1 MDDIAD
7 AYGSPSMP
15 VEDILGTTVSP
26 DDPDRLIIEPWAKTV
41 HGSILDV
48 GAGTGRW
55 TGHLTHLGYDVTGLE
70 PAQRLVTLARQT
82 HPAARF
88 WVGSIADLTG
98 ASQRWAGIL
107 AWYSVI
113 HMGPE
118 ELQSSVATLRNALT
132 DDGTLLLSFF
142 TGARLEPFDHPVA
155 TAYRWPLADITQ
167 ALAAAGLEVIAQHQ
181 SLISPHAYVIA
192 QASSS
197 IVG

>member
-55 TGHLTHLGYDVTGLE
+55 TGHLTQLGYDVTGLE
-70 PAQRLVTLARQT
+70 PAERLVTLARQT

-98 ASQRWAGIL
+98 TSQRWAGIL

-167 ALAAAGLEVIAQHQ
+167 ALAAAGLDVIAQHP

>member
-7 AYGSPSMP
+7 AYGSPSPP

-55 TGHLTHLGYDVTGLE
+55 TGHLTQLGYDVTGLE
-70 PAQRLVTLARQT
+70 PAERLVTLARQT

-88 WVGSIADLTG
+88 WVGSIADLTR
-98 ASQRWAGIL
+98 APQRWAGIL

-118 ELQSSVATLRNALT
+118 ELQASVATLRNALT

-142 TGARLEPFDHPVA
+142 AGARLEPFDHPVA
-155 TAYRWPLADITQ
+155 TAYRWPLANMTQ
-167 ALAAAGLEVIAQHQ
+167 ALAAAGYDVIEQHRNLA
-181 SLISPHAYVIA
+181 STHAYVIA

>member
-55 TGHLTHLGYDVTGLE
+55 TGHLTQLGYDVTGLE
-70 PAQRLVTLARQT
+70 PAERLVTLARQT

-98 ASQRWAGIL
+98 TSQRWAGIL

-167 ALAAAGLEVIAQHQ
+167 ALAAAGLDVIAQH
-181 SLISPHAYVIA
+181 P
-192 QASSS
+192 
-197 IVG
+197 

>member
-1 MDDIAD
+1 MNDIAD

-55 TGHLTHLGYDVTGLE
+55 TGHLTQLGYDVTGLE
-70 PAQRLVTLARQT
+70 PAERLVTLARQT

-88 WVGSIADLTG
+88 WVGSIADLTRTP
-98 ASQRWAGIL
+98 QRWAGIL

-142 TGARLEPFDHPVA
+142 TGARMEPFDHPVA

-167 ALAAAGLEVIAQHQ
+167 ALAAAGLDVIKQYRN
-181 SLISPHAYVIA
+181 LISPHAYVIA
-192 QASSS
+192 QVSSS